1 MSERGGL
8 SGAAYL
14 VPFGLSLALNSVAF
28 VAVSGTLD
36 RVQQSIDT
44 RAASRVSQQDPLQF
58 EFVEAPP
65 KTYPRAPRRTR
76 KVADRDALNQD
87 RAQNPQARAE
97 SRPQAP
103 EGPSDQL
110 AQKRGEGTP
119 ESAQASQPSV
129 AAPQAEP
136 VPRQDPAQRADAI
149 TQPVPAAD
157 GFQPVEPKRQEP
169 PAEDAVQLKESPA
182 SQAAPQSPAQ
192 TAQKGDPGVDKII
205 QREMSRRPSVGASL
219 YGATS
224 FEATGSGMGE
234 YMRRLKE
241 KIWEAWF
248 PYIAFRYPQ
257 DFRGADAVLSMT
269 IDRAG
274 RVRIVKIVQSQGSSV
289 FAQFCTEAV
298 QRAGDFGPLPEEIL
312 ALLGK
317 EELEIYFAF
326 HYR

>member
-14 VPFGLSLALNSVAF
+14 VPFGLSLALNGAAL

-36 RVQQSIDT
+36 RARQDIDV
-44 RAASRVSQQDPLQF
+44 RAASRMSRQDSLQF

-65 KTYPRAPRRTR
+65 KAYPRAPRRTR
-76 KVADRDALNQD
+76 KVSDRDALNQD
-87 RAQNPQARAE
+87 RTGHPEARPE
-97 SRPQAP
+97 SRPQVP

-110 AQKRGEGTP
+110 AQKRGEGST
-119 ESAQASQPSV
+119 SAQASAPSI
-129 AAPQAEP
+129 AAPQAQP
-136 VPRQDPAQRADAI
+136 VQRQDATQASAQAAVV
-149 TQPVPAAD
+149 VPAED
-157 GFQPVEPKRQEP
+157 GFHPVEPKKQESS
-169 PAEDAVQLKESPA
+169 AEDAVELKESPA

-192 TAQKGDPGVDKII
+192 SAHKGDPGLDKII
-205 QREMSRRPSVGASL
+205 QREMSRRPSTGASL
-219 YGATS
+219 YGVTS

-234 YMRRLKE
+234 YMRNLKE
-241 KIWEAWF
+241 KIWGAWF

-274 RVRIVKIVQSQGSSV
+274 RVRIVKIVQSQGSPV

-317 EELEIYFAF
+317 EELEIHFAF

>member
-1 MSERGGL
+1 MSERGAPAA
-8 SGAAYL
+8 AAYL
-14 VPFGLSLALNSVAF
+14 VPFGLSLALNTAAL
-28 VAVSGTLD
+28 VAVNGTFERASERAD
-36 RVQQSIDT
+36 RQLAAQ
-44 RAASRVSQQDPLQF
+44 RAAQGSLQF

-65 KTYPRAPRRTR
+65 KVYPRAPRRTR
-76 KVADRDALNQD
+76 KLSDRDALNQD
-87 RAQNPQARAE
+87 RAQNPDARPE
-97 SRPQAP
+97 SRPKTP
-103 EGPSDQL
+103 EGPADQL

-136 VPRQDPAQRADAI
+136 VPRQDPAQRTDAVA
-149 TQPVPAAD
+149 QPVPAED
-157 GFQPVEPKRQEP
+157 GFQPVEPRKEES
-169 PAEDAVQLKESPA
+169 PAEEAVQLKESPA

-205 QREMSRRPSVGASL
+205 QREMSRRPSAGASL
-219 YGATS
+219 YGVTS

-234 YMRRLKE
+234 YMKRLKE
-241 KIWEAWF
+241 KIWGAWF

-269 IDRAG
+269 IDRSG
-274 RVRIVKIVQSQGSSV
+274 RVRIVKIVESQGSPV